1 MISVHCFTLHVYSF
15 WNQEGA
21 WVSPWPEKCALFLS
35 GRQSDTLLL
44 CVCALYRC
52 RNYQRMCFLKFVST
66 LILFFS
72 QKYFNPSWILR
83 QITTSYCLKSS
94 CFFRCWCLDQILDL
108 QSMEV
113 VWPKS
118 PLQKNWAL
126 HHTAAQWTRWR
137 ATRPL
142 TSCLEQSC
150 KNIRGQRR
158 RALMEYFFCSDPE
171 CEEAEM
177 VGNPAS
183 DCLWL
188 EWLSLLAQWWL

>member
-1 MISVHCFTLHVYSF
+1 MISVHCFTLHAYSF

-83 QITTSYCLKSS
+83 HITTSYCLKSS

-118 PLQKNWAL
+118 LFRRTGPWITRLHSGLDGRQPDRWPLPWN
-126 HHTAAQWTRWR
+126 R
-137 ATRPL
+137 AVRT
-142 TSCLEQSC
+142 
-150 KNIRGQRR
+150 
-158 RALMEYFFCSDPE
+158 
-171 CEEAEM
+171 
-177 VGNPAS
+177 
-183 DCLWL
+183 
-188 EWLSLLAQWWL
+188 